1 MPRWLR
7 RIVLEAPSVSVA
19 VMLAICG
26 GVFLFRAGR
35 PELFDTMGP
44 LVVVLGVSVSES
56 QFIAFPPQ
64 GLSLKWYAQ
73 VFGDARYLVS
83 FRQSLVLALIGFLA
97 TVALASVRAK
107 VRWKIA
113 APSAGWRTSASTWP
127 SALRSRPV
135 SGSAGSA

>member
-44 LVVVLGVSVSES
+44 LVVVLLLVHAVPER
-56 QFIAFPPQ
+56 
-64 GLSLKWYAQ
+64 W
-73 VFGDARYLVS
+73 VEAR
-83 FRQSLVLALIGFLA
+83 R
-97 TVALASVRAK
+97 K
-107 VRWKIA
+107 
-113 APSAGWRTSASTWP
+113 PEP
-127 SALRSRPV
+127 
-135 SGSAGSA
+135 